1 MDLNVIIGI
10 FDLSRCPRKIASG
23 KALCLIKISSKRM
36 VSWLFANLVFKSLK
50 IFVVTLQF
58 LENVTLTCDIFKW
71 KM

>member
-23 KALCLIKISSKRM
+23 TALCSINISSKKM
-36 VSWLFANLVFKSLK
+36 VSLVFANLVFKSLK
-50 IFVVTLQF
+50 IFVVTLQY
-58 LENVTLTCDIFKW
+58 LENVTFTCDIFKW